1 MGITLFIFIQD
12 RYCISCERFIQNPDI
27 YQIRNK
33 FNQEIY
39 IIKKIIHIQK
49 VHYIKVYIIIIDI
62 MSYTLSYSEAKLYHN
77 IYFIHNSNK
86 ISLSRLFIHKV
97 NYIRSTIYRFT
108 KENIS
113 LRSFLFISDIISY
126 KILDSNFELYHEGG
140 FIRAVQYISRGGF
153 LFRREIYII
162 IPILIDFII
171 HRMYYI
177 TKTFYSVNVLY
188 HYNYYIYSL
197 YYINQ
202 EVRILKI

>member
-1 MGITLFIFIQD
+1 MILCHILF
-12 RYCISCERFIQNPDI
+12 
-27 YQIRNK
+27 
-33 FNQEIY
+33 
-39 IIKKIIHIQK
+39 HIQ
-49 VHYIKVYIIIIDI
+49 
-62 MSYTLSYSEAKLYHN
+62 EEKLYHN
-77 IYFIHNSNK
+77 IYFIHSSNK

-97 NYIRSTIYRFT
+97 NHIRSTIYRFT
-108 KENIS
+108 KENIL

-140 FIRAVQYISRGGF
+140 FICAVQYISRGGF
-153 LFRREIYII
+153 LFRRGIYII

-171 HRMYYI
+171 HWMYYI

-188 HYNYYIYSL
+188 HYNYYIHSL